1 LLKSKKL
8 GIDARKPFRRWTNPG
23 SFSEWSSFV
32 KDVRTLAGT
41 ANLVKILDGIR
52 QLDSMMD
59 KPGENV
65 VA

>member
-1 LLKSKKL
+1 VR
-8 GIDARKPFRRWTNPG
+8 A
-23 SFSEWSSFV
+23 FV

-41 ANLVKILDGIR
+41 PNLAKILDGIR

-65 VA
+65 AA